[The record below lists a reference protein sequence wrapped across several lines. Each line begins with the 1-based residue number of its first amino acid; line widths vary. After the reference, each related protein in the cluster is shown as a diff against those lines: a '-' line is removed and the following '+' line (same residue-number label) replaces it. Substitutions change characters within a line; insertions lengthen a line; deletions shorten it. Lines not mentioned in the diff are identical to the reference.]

1 MKYQR
6 CLFGVAIFVLIV
18 VISIVLF
25 RGFIFKQPQVEIKV
39 IHEHPSPI
47 NQHQPPV
54 NQHNNTNNNI
64 PYTRRI
70 MSGIPRD
77 YTPVG
82 YLENK
87 EQMYPLYG
95 RASRTNAQ
103 RWNYHTI
110 TDKLSNIRLPV
121 QSEDGRNCTLDMGC
135 DELYDG
141 HVVTVPG
148 VLVVF
153 HVHVYPKEFF

>member
-6 CLFGVAIFVLIV
+6 SCLKGLTILALLGITYL
-18 VISIVLF
+18 VLF
-25 RGFIFKQPQVEIKV
+25 RGFAFKQPQVEIKV
-39 IHEHPSPI
+39 VHQHSPSIPKT
-47 NQHQPPV
+47 V
-54 NQHNNTNNNI
+54 DQHNNTSNNI

-82 YLENK
+82 YLENEEK
-87 EQMYPLYG
+87 MYPLYG

-121 QSEDGRNCTLDMGC
+121 QSVDGRNCTLDMGC

-148 VLVVF
+148 VSGVF
-153 HVHVYPKEFF
+153 QVHVYPKDFF